1 MPVTPRRPR
10 APMLPTWKLPVLLL
24 GSEDPLPTT
33 AAPGDALGLG
43 AQVPA
48 PALNGTRGP
57 AGECPA
63 PAWLS
68 GFNAAQAPFLWVLF
82 AAAALENA
90 VVLGVF
96 GLHPGGCTV
105 AEVYLGSLAA
115 ADLLLACGL
124 PFWAVT
130 IAHHFDWLFG
140 EALCRLV
147 SALVSMNLYGS
158 VYFLVLVSVDR
169 YLALAKTLSLGRL
182 RRVRWAKLHSLAV
195 WGCALLLSA
204 PMLAFRTLREYAA
217 EGHNVTVCLIAYPGP
232 QPARAW
238 PVATNV
244 LLNTVGFL
252 LPLAVI
258 AFCTRRILA
267 ALRSNDLQRFQAARA
282 ERKATWLVLAVLL
295 LFVLCWLPFQLSTF
309 LDTLLRL
316 DVLSGCR
323 AELLVDVLTQVSSFV
338 AYSNSCLNPLLYV
351 LVGKRFRKKLAEVVC
366 GRCRRARPGPL
377 ESSLG
382 TVRTSISV
390 DRQVH
395 KLSEWGRRGH

>member
-1 MPVTPRRPR
+1 MF
-10 APMLPTWKLPVLLL
+10 PTWKLPVFLLAL
-24 GSEDPLPTT
+24 EDPLPTM
-33 AAPGDALGLG
+33 AAPGALINLTT
-43 AQVPA
+43 QVLA
-48 PALNGTRGP
+48 PALNGTPGP
-57 AGECPA
+57 DGECPA

-68 GFNAAQAPFLWVLF
+68 GFNAMQAPFLWVLF
-82 AAAALENA
+82 VLAALENV

-96 GLHPGGCTV
+96 GLHPSRCTV

-130 IAHHFDWLFG
+130 IARHFDWLFG

-147 SALVSMNLYGS
+147 NAVVSMNLYS
-158 VYFLVLVSVDR
+158 SIYFLMLVSIDR

-182 RRVRWAKLHSLAV
+182 RRVHCAKLHSLAV

-204 PMLAFRTLREYAA
+204 PMLAFRTLEHYAD
-217 EGHNVTVCLIAYPGP
+217 EGHNVTACVIRYPEP
-232 QPARAW
+232 PTAW
-238 PVATNV
+238 AVLTNM

-258 AFCTRRILA
+258 GFCTLQVLR
-267 ALRSNDLQRFQAARA
+267 ALRHSDMQHFKAARA

-295 LFVLCWLPFQLSTF
+295 LFVLCWLPFQVSTF

-316 DVLSGCR
+316 RVLASCQV
-323 AELLVDVLTQVSSFV
+323 ELLVDVLTQVSSYV

-351 LVGKRFRKKLAEVVC
+351 LVGKRFRKKLGEVVC

-382 TVRTSISV
+382 TLRTSISV
-390 DRQVH
+390 DHQVH
-395 KLSEWGRRGH
+395 KLPEWGRSSH